1 MKIGILGGSFNPIH
15 IGHAILANYIT
26 QYTDIEQLW
35 LMVSPQNPLK
45 TQLPRSYD
53 AHRLRMA
60 ELVTSKCDNVIT
72 SGLEF
77 TLPRP
82 SYTIDT
88 LTVLKEKF
96 PQHQFVLII
105 GADNWCKF
113 DQWKDY
119 NRILDEFEIMV
130 YPRLGYDIVIQ
141 EELSSKVRKLDS
153 PIIEVSSTYVREQLK
168 EQRNMNFYLPQ
179 DVYRYI
185 LENKLYQ

>member
-1 MKIGILGGSFNPIH
+1 MRIGILGGSFNPIH

-35 LMVSPQNPLK
+35 LMVAPQNPLK
-45 TQLPRSYD
+45 DQLPKSYD

-60 ELVTSKCDNVIT
+60 QLVASKCDNVIT

-82 SYTIDT
+82 SYTVDT
-88 LTVLKEKF
+88 LNVLKERF

-105 GADNWCKF
+105 GADNWQCF
-113 DQWKDY
+113 DKWKDY
-119 NRILDEFEIMV
+119 EHILANHEIMV
-130 YPRLGYDIVIQ
+130 YPRKDYDIIIPEHLSGRVFQ
-141 EELSSKVRKLDS
+141 LSS
-153 PIIEVSSTYVREQLK
+153 PIVEVSSTYIREQLK
-168 EQRNMNFYLPQ
+168 NQRNMNFYLPQ